1 MRTDSMVALAVLGLA
16 VVLVA
21 SYLVVAHRERACADH
36 CRVTGHA
43 GYEYQGFSGSGRSL
57 LRGDSCKCSN
67 IGTLVPP
74 ANP

>member
-1 MRTDSMVALAVLGLA
+1 MRTDSMVALAVLALA
-16 VVLVA
+16 VVFAA
-21 SYLVVAHRERACADH
+21 SYFVVTHRERACADH

-43 GYEYQGFSGSGRSL
+43 GYEYQGFGGSGRFT

>member
-1 MRTDSMVALAVLGLA
+1 VRTDSMVAFAVIVLAA
-16 VVLVA
+16 VWAA
-21 SYLVVAHRERACADH
+21 SYIFVAHRERACAEH

-43 GYEYQGFSGSGRSL
+43 GYEYQSFSGSGRFT

-67 IGTLVPP
+67 ITTLVPP